1 MSNTEAQFD
10 WDGSTW
16 TRTEVGEAP
25 TRFAV
30 GVMEDF
36 AYIAATGTDGDEEF
50 FTLGSNP
57 GLTFGD
63 PEWLF
68 AQDNPQYVVECIGQQ
83 GTEPAA
89 LKVVDK
95 YLSRLSDEESRGE
108 PARILNE
115 LVSAMELPA
124 LPW

>member
-1 MSNTEAQFD
+1 MQFD

-16 TRTEVGEAP
+16 TKTEIGAES
-25 TRFAV
+25 TKFAV

-36 AYIAATGTDGDEEF
+36 AYITATGSEGDEEF

-57 GLTFGD
+57 GLSFGD
-63 PEWLF
+63 AEWFF
-68 AQDNPQYVVECIGQQ
+68 AQDNPQYVVECMG
-83 GTEPAA
+83 EPAA

-95 YLSRLSDEESRGE
+95 YLSRLDDEKPRG
-108 PARILNE
+108 AATDILNE
-115 LVSAMELPA
+115 LVAALKLPP

>member
-1 MSNTEAQFD
+1 MSNTETQFD
-10 WDGSTW
+10 WDGSAW
-16 TRTEVGEAP
+16 TRAEVGEAP
-25 TRFAV
+25 TRFAI

-36 AYIAATGTDGDEEF
+36 AYIAAIGTDGDEEF

-68 AQDNPQYVVECIGQQ
+68 AQDNPQYVVECIGQP
-83 GTEPAA
+83 GA
-89 LKVVDK
+89 LKIVDK

-108 PARILNE
+108 PTQILNE
-115 LVSAMELPA
+115 LVAAMDLPA

>member
-1 MSNTEAQFD
+1 MSTTETQFD
-10 WDGSTW
+10 WDGKAWS
-16 TRTEVGEAP
+16 RTEVGEPP
-25 TRFAV
+25 TLFAL
-30 GVMEDF
+30 GIMEDF
-36 AYIAATGTDGDEEF
+36 AYIAAIGAEGDEEF

-68 AQDNPQYVVECIGQQ
+68 AQDNPQYVVDCISQ
-83 GTEPAA
+83 PAA

-95 YLSRLSDEESRGE
+95 YLSRLSDESSRGE
-108 PARILNE
+108 PQQILNE
-115 LVSAMELPA
+115 LVDAMGLPA